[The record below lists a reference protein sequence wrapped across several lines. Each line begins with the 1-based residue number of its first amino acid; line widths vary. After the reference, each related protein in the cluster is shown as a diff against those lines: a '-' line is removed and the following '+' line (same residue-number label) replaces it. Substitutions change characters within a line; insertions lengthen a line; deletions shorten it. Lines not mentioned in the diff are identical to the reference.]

1 MAKTKDTVSHD
12 GHRQRMKER
21 LLRDGLESFS
31 EHEMLELL
39 LFYALPYRD
48 TNALG
53 HVLIDRFGSLCNVL
67 DAAYADLLKVP
78 GVTPHI
84 ATLLTLCGQT
94 AHSYMRRRY
103 QRGTLL
109 YTAKELGEYI
119 LPWFIG
125 QKAESVVLVSMDNR
139 SKLLNATRIF
149 EGSVNS
155 AQFNFRTAVQQAC
168 RIMPPAWSWRTITPM
183 ALHCPP
189 MPISTPHAASPR
201 CWHWWISGW
210 WTTLWWPRMIMSLWR
225 KRRCS
230 PRSSAPAAAPPK
242 AGRSPKNSFRR
253 SCLLS

>member
-155 AQFNFRTAVQQAC
+155 AQFNFRTAVQQALQDNAT
-168 RIMPPAWSWRTITPM
+168 RVVMAHNHPNGFALPSNADIDTTRRFAEVLALVDIRLVNHIVVAEDDYVSMAETPM
-183 ALHCPP
+183 FAE
-189 MPISTPHAASPR
+189 IFRTGSSPAK
-201 CWHWWISGW
+201 S
-210 WTTLWWPRMIMSLWR
+210 R
-225 KRRCS
+225 KV
-230 PRSSAPAAAPPK
+230 AEK
-242 AGRSPKNSFRR
+242 
-253 SCLLS
+253 

>member
-67 DAAYADLLKVP
+67 DAAYADLLKV
-78 GVTPHI
+78 
-84 ATLLTLCGQT
+84 
-94 AHSYMRRRY
+94 RRRY

-155 AQFNFRTAVQQAC
+155 AQFNFRTAVQQALQDNAT
-168 RIMPPAWSWRTITPM
+168 RVVMAHNHPNGFALPSNADIDTTRRFAEVLALVDIRLVDHIVVAEDDYVSMAETPM
-183 ALHCPP
+183 FAE
-189 MPISTPHAASPR
+189 IFRTGSSPAK
-201 CWHWWISGW
+201 S
-210 WTTLWWPRMIMSLWR
+210 R
-225 KRRCS
+225 KV
-230 PRSSAPAAAPPK
+230 AEK
-242 AGRSPKNSFRR
+242 
-253 SCLLS
+253 